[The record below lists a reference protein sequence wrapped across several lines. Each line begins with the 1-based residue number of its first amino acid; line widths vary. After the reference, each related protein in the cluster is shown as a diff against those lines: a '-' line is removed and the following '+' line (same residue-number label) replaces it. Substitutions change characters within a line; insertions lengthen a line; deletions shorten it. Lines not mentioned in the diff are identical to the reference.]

1 MRYFELINDKSSKF
15 WQIHDFWN
23 EDKKFVEVKFGKI
36 GSNGRTVKHY
46 YYGPAKGG
54 FGTQMEQK
62 LVAEKLKKGYVEKS
76 KPKKIVRKIK
86 RSKNFKK
93 KKQTKN
99 RMGSKSSKSSKKTRK
114 KQRKQ
119 TN

>member
-36 GSNGRTVKHY
+36 GYNGRTVKHY
-46 YYGPAKGG
+46 YDGPAKGG

-76 KPKKIVRKIK
+76 KPTVLKLNKSKKSKTNK
-86 RSKNFKK
+86 KSKNNKK
-93 KKQTKN
+93 
-99 RMGSKSSKSSKKTRK
+99 SKSNKKSKNNKKE
-114 KQRKQ
+114 
-119 TN
+119 